1 MPLCDD
7 KVRGQMAPMQAGERN
22 FDFYDTSGHAPFAGY
37 RELMNSWILEF
48 PENERVELVSRM
60 KTGTNVQ
67 YEQALAEIIIYI
79 ALNRLGYKDPTRRPD
94 FLARN
99 QAGATVAYVE
109 VTSFIQEFVSQ
120 PPIEAFDDGIL
131 DRLTRCDVVP
141 FHLGP
146 IRPLQD
152 RVTGELAAIVAD
164 NHLRLA
170 SSLDDPVQLT
180 DLGVTS
186 ALTSTNY
193 RE

>member
-79 ALNRLGYKDPTRRPD
+79 ALNRLGYKIRREGRTSSLATRR
-94 FLARN
+94 A
-99 QAGATVAYVE
+99 
-109 VTSFIQEFVSQ
+109 
-120 PPIEAFDDGIL
+120 PPSPMSKS
-131 DRLTRCDVVP
+131 R
-141 FHLGP
+141 HLFKNSSRS
-146 IRPLQD
+146 RPLKLSM
-152 RVTGELAAIVAD
+152 TAFWIGLPGAM
-164 NHLRLA
+164 
-170 SSLDDPVQLT
+170 
-180 DLGVTS
+180 
-186 ALTSTNY
+186 
-193 RE
+193 

>member
-1 MPLCDD
+1 
-7 KVRGQMAPMQAGERN
+7 
-22 FDFYDTSGHAPFAGY
+22 
-37 RELMNSWILEF
+37 MNSWILEF

-120 PPIEAFDDGIL
+120 PPIKAFDDGIL

-180 DLGVTS
+180 GKPQAGKGRIGDAAQAFPGAIVDDHRHPEPAIIGELIRHEVQ
-186 ALTSTNY
+186 
-193 RE
+193 